1 MTLVPDHSRPIEE
14 EKADEFS
21 EIVRNEVRSADG
33 FAEADETA
41 RDAIFLGVAQKFM
54 EEDGGFL
61 EADDDDP
68 EDSDN
73 GEMTPAFFKE
83 KIGSSNTL
91 IFGYM
96 PLDAFGRLTLFT
108 ARYEDDERIR
118 TLAQSE
124 FRSRLDRAYR
134 FFRLCS
140 ERPDQLKGYP
150 AVSELATYIE
160 NCAESGKL
168 TGLRIVFATNLRLT
182 SSDYDRRDETGIDAN
197 YDVYDIDRL
206 YRASNQSISTDDIN
220 VDFETWPCGALPCLE
235 ATGKEYKYKSYL
247 LMLDGET
254 LAHLFRRYGSRLYDT
269 NLRSY
274 LESKTKVNKGMLAT
288 IRSVPQKFLAYNNG
302 LTAIASRIEVAHRH
316 GQPCVTRV
324 VGLQIVNGAQTTS
337 TIYKASA
344 DKKNPANLA
353 NVHVVMKLTRTEPE
367 DMETFVPE
375 ITEFANTQNP
385 IKGSDLQANKFIHR
399 RMEVLARDTMC
410 PGAEPRQWFY
420 ERTRGAYQAAFA
432 REGTTAKKRLEFLQR
447 IPSTNRFDKTDLA
460 VFHMAWSGRP
470 DSVSRG
476 PQKNFVE
483 FTKGLAGLSLTEDQI
498 DLKFFKQTVAKAIVY
513 DAARKAVAKCG
524 ILKIPS
530 SVTAYLIAYF
540 AQKLGNVVR
549 LGTIWEN
556 QAVSEGLRMLFER
569 WAPEINAA
577 IIDFKR
583 SRQAVARMVQEG
595 GLLDCCEGAAIEPGW
610 SRHS

>member
-61 EADDDDP
+61 EADRDDP
-68 EDSDN
+68 EDSDA

-134 FFRLCS
+134 FFRLCC
-140 ERPDQLKGYP
+140 ERSDQLKGYP

-160 NCAESGKL
+160 NCAETGKL
-168 TGLRIVFATNLRLT
+168 TGLRIVFATNIRLT
-182 SSDYDRRDETGIDAN
+182 SSDYDRRDETGIDAT

-206 YRASNQSISTDDIN
+206 YRTSNQSISTDDID

-337 TIYKASA
+337 TIYKAST

-353 NVHVVMKLTRTEPE
+353 NVHVVMKLTRTELE

-385 IKGSDLQANKFIHR
+385 IKGSDLQANKLIHR
-399 RMEVLARDTMC
+399 RMEVLARETMC

-420 ERTRGAYQAAFA
+420 ERTRGAYQAALA
-432 REGTTAKKRLEFLQR
+432 REGTTSKKRLEFLER

-470 DSVSRG
+470 ELGQPRTAEELCRVRQGACQPGANRGPDRSQVLQAYRRQGDRLRFGPQGGREVRHPKDSVLGDGLPRRLLRAQVRRCHPARG
-476 PQKNFVE
+476 DMGKPGRFGGIEDAVRAV
-483 FTKGLAGLSLTEDQI
+483 GAGDQLG
-498 DLKFFKQTVAKAIVY
+498 DHRLEHPGQ
-513 DAARKAVAKCG
+513 AA
-524 ILKIPS
+524 
-530 SVTAYLIAYF
+530 
-540 AQKLGNVVR
+540 
-549 LGTIWEN
+549 
-556 QAVSEGLRMLFER
+556 
-569 WAPEINAA
+569 
-577 IIDFKR
+577 
-583 SRQAVARMVQEG
+583 ARMVQEG
-595 GLLDCCEGAAIEPGW
+595 GLLDGGQGAAIALGW
-610 SRHS
+610 SRRS